1 MMLKGYRVD
10 DGYAAGRGWQ
20 AKENAVDG
28 LVRVFEGMKDDFGVG
43 DVLEA
48 KVGACHDAKRS
59 GRRRLGIAVR
69 SPARRNPL
77 PVLTGPP
84 ELRHDLDSSFCWLC
98 VEQPSGFSV
107 WNPHRLRSQVFMWFR
122 FILRTVAFGGFG
134 STGQQAP
141 AYNLTGEPEL
151 FKLVTGTTSLSTSN
165 GKWFAPVICHIHGLD

>member
-1 MMLKGYRVD
+1 MLKGYRVD

-43 DVLEA
+43 EVLEA

-59 GRRRLGIAVR
+59 GRRLRLGVAVG

-84 ELRHDLDSSFCWLC
+84 ELRHDLQVDSSFCWLC
-98 VEQPSGFSV
+98 VEHP
-107 WNPHRLRSQVFMWFR
+107 LAFR
-122 FILRTVAFGGFG
+122 CGIPIV
-134 STGQQAP
+134 
-141 AYNLTGEPEL
+141 
-151 FKLVTGTTSLSTSN
+151 
-165 GKWFAPVICHIHGLD
+165 